1 MKKKKIL
8 RYTLMAVAV
17 AIGTALMNTQQE
29 VQTDYHPRDYDEVMA
44 SGVLRAV
51 TEYNSV
57 SYHVKGDTV
66 EGFDYELLHAFADS
80 KGLRL
85 ELVPEMS
92 YEERLKGVCSGRY
105 DLMATG
111 TLVNTQSKDS
121 LLFTHTLLQGKQV
134 LVQRKPSGDEADSLY
149 LKSQLALAHKRLY
162 VVKGSPAL
170 LRLHHLINEMAD
182 TIYIEEVE
190 LYGPEQLL
198 AMVAGKD
205 IDYAVC
211 DEEVARNLLPQ
222 FPNLDIGTDISFT
235 QFYAWGTSRHAP
247 ALRDSLNAWLDSYT
261 TTPAYRQLIRNY
273 FKKGKP

>member
-1 MKKKKIL
+1 MNKKKIL
-8 RYTLMAVAV
+8 RYTLLAVAI
-17 AIGTALMNTQQE
+17 AIGTALMNTQKK
-29 VQTDYHPRDYDEVMA
+29 VRTDYHPRDYDEVMA

-57 SYHVKGDTV
+57 SYYVKDDTV
-66 EGFDYELLHAFADS
+66 EGFDYELLHAFAAS

-85 ELVPEMS
+85 ELVPLMS
-92 YEERLKGVCSGRY
+92 YEERLEGVCSGRY
-105 DLMATG
+105 DLLATG
-111 TLVNTQSKDS
+111 TLVNARSKDS
-121 LLFTHTLLQGKQV
+121 LLFTRTLLQGKQV
-134 LVQRKPSGDEADSLY
+134 LVQRKPSGDDDSLY
-149 LKSQLALAHKRLY
+149 LKNQLSLAHKHLY

-190 LYGPEQLL
+190 QYGPEQLL

-211 DEEVARNLLPQ
+211 DEGIARHLLPD
-222 FPNLDIGTDISFT
+222 FPELDISTDISFT

-247 ALRDSLNAWLDSYT
+247 ALRDSLNAWLDSCT
-261 TTPAYRQLIRNY
+261 ATPAYRQLIRNY